1 MDGSCQINCGQICF
15 RGMRK
20 CCYVRLNYN
29 IVGYYLLLDTVYYD
43 CELYDE
49 RCKIKIYFLIFSYY
63 VLVVGIRECEYS
75 DCKGI

>member
-1 MDGSCQINCGQICF
+1 MLLCSVNVI
-15 RGMRK
+15 
-20 CCYVRLNYN
+20 VR
-29 IVGYYLLLDTVYYD
+29 YYLLLDTVYYD

-75 DCKGI
+75 DFKVLKYILVFEK

>member
-1 MDGSCQINCGQICF
+1 MDRFVLEVWENVVMFVNVI
-15 RGMRK
+15 
-20 CCYVRLNYN
+20 VR
-29 IVGYYLLLDTVYYD
+29 YYLLLDTVYYD

-75 DCKGI
+75 DFKVLKYILVFEK